1 MNNDKGILLESGTN
15 ELEIVEFRIGE
26 NFFGINV
33 AKVREIIPF
42 MKTIRI
48 PNSHPCIKGI
58 FKPRDLVITAV
69 DLPKYLNL
77 SDEDADA
84 GARYIIS
91 HFNKTTVGFLVHE
104 VVGIH
109 RISWENVEKP
119 DETIFSG
126 QEGIATGIVKMPEK
140 LVVVL
145 DFEKILVDISPNTG
159 IQMSEVSKMGP
170 RVRSEKP
177 ILIAEDSKMLTHIL
191 LEALTTAGY
200 TSVTI
205 TSNGKEAWEA
215 LEAYRENEKLPLEEK
230 VALVITDI
238 EMPQM
243 DGHSL
248 TKKIKTDKVLSK
260 LPVIIFSSL
269 IDEQMHQKGV
279 ALGADDQ
286 ITKPEIG
293 RLVSS
298 IDRLIL

>member
-1 MNNDKGILLESGTN
+1 MDNRKGILLETGTN

-33 AKVREIIPF
+33 AKVKEIIPF

-84 GARYIIS
+84 SARYIIS

-140 LVVVL
+140 LIVVL

-159 IQMSEVSKMGP
+159 IQLSEVSKMGP

-177 ILIAEDSKMLTHIL
+177 ILIAEDSKMLTNIL

-200 TSVTI
+200 TSATVTP
-205 TSNGKEAWEA
+205 NGKEAWET
-215 LEAYRENEKLPLEEK
+215 LEAYRENEKLPLEKK

-269 IDEQMHQKGV
+269 IDEQMYEKGV